1 MREPNLGRL
10 LWVSFA
16 TDAAHAEIHRCPL
29 RPKTDR
35 QPLEHNLSGWAISGS
50 EGTDSITTPAP
61 RSDEISL
68 VLRCDLSSTGNRVV
82 FGP

>member
-35 QPLEHNLSGWAISGS
+35 QPLEHNLSGWAMKRR
-50 EGTDSITTPAP
+50 EQ
-61 RSDEISL
+61 
-68 VLRCDLSSTGNRVV
+68 VQQ
-82 FGP
+82 

>member
-35 QPLEHNLSGWAISGS
+35 QPLEHNLSRWANCRHWRGPSR
-50 EGTDSITTPAP
+50 ACC
-61 RSDEISL
+61 L
-68 VLRCDLSSTGNRVV
+68 VVMLR
-82 FGP
+82 